1 MLIIEVKKITNT
13 ADLAQIIEKSKKK
26 NFSSKINP
34 CTKTFQ
40 ALRIFVNKEITELI
54 NGVISATKKLK
65 PGGKILIISFHSIED
80 KIVKYFFSNFSNNKS
95 KPSRYFPESKDFKSI
110 LFEDYKN
117 KVLKPTKEEI
127 IKNSRSRSA
136 KLRFAT
142 RSKNKFEYPKD
153 LIKKF
158 KRYLDL
164 EAINV

>member
-1 MLIIEVKKITNT
+1 M
-13 ADLAQIIEKSKKK
+13 
-26 NFSSKINP
+26 
-34 CTKTFQ
+34 
-40 ALRIFVNKEITELI
+40 
-54 NGVISATKKLK
+54 K

-95 KPSRYFPESKDFKSI
+95 KPSGTSLESTDIKSI

-117 KVLKPTKEEI
+117 KTLKPTKEEL

-153 LIKKF
+153 FIKKF